1 MRSNSSRPR
10 HDSFGICTA
19 RELVHICIDGQLTD
33 LLEWL
38 LTITF
43 KETRYELEDMSYTE
57 NPHWMFVLDR
67 LYRNSLVMEY
77 SELRDQALER
87 GDELR
92 DRWQSR
98 NSSLYSIEDLPEL
111 FQTEARFARSLK
123 HLEAAGAIER
133 IESQEDRQDST
144 QLIRLTELGLQVVHE
159 ADIQERRKM
168 DKDRRKQRENRLTA
182 EAGYLTVVLAL
193 ATASPGVITAFVAA
207 NLPPI
212 FPLVMA
218 GMAVLAP
225 ILFMSDIVKG
235 KILNQWP

>member
-1 MRSNSSRPR
+1 
-10 HDSFGICTA
+10 
-19 RELVHICIDGQLTD
+19 
-33 LLEWL
+33 
-38 LTITF
+38 
-43 KETRYELEDMSYTE
+43 MSYTE
-57 NPHWMFVLDR
+57 SPHWMFVLDR

-87 GDELR
+87 GDDLR

-98 NSSLYSIEDLPEL
+98 GYTLYSIDELPEL

-133 IESQEDRQDST
+133 IEPREERQDPS

-159 ADIQERRKM
+159 ADIQEQRKM
-168 DKDRRKQRENRLTA
+168 DKDRRKKRENRLTA

-207 NLPPI
+207 DLPPI
-212 FPLVMA
+212 FLLVMA
-218 GMAVLAP
+218 GIFLLAP
-225 ILFMSDIVKG
+225 ILFLSEIVKG
-235 KILNQWP
+235 NILNEWP